1 MPVLQP
7 KRKSGHNASIAFRRC
22 RPHYALVAHVVGQVA
37 DPVRLD
43 GENDSSQYYALLR
56 ILEKIENNAE
66 VVAKTPSMIKPKGAE
81 GRRKME
87 SIDSRIPKKSKQVGF
102 SDKQCALCKTTL
114 MTVVSTLP
122 TLLLSKG
129 MGAQEMHEGAD
140 ILIKPF
146 KSERTRRGKFRSDN
160 SQRS

>member
-1 MPVLQP
+1 MALDNADLATHVLRMFLAKWQTQYDLTEKMTPVNT
-7 KRKSGHNASIAFRRC
+7 R
-22 RPHYALVAHVVGQVA
+22 
-37 DPVRLD
+37 
-43 GENDSSQYYALLR
+43 ALLL
-56 ILEKIENNAE
+56 ILEKIKNNTE
-66 VVAKTPSMIKPKGAE
+66 VEAQPPSGIKPKGAE
-81 GRRKME
+81 GKYRME
-87 SIDSRIPKKSKQVGF
+87 SIDSRIPKQSKQVGF